1 MVKNMN
7 YVDFSKGK
15 IEPCSLLI
23 EHGVIRQKAT
33 GYPNWSEKIE
43 TIDLRGKYAIPGF
56 IDAHTHL
63 ISEGITMQR
72 LDLGKCRSLDE
83 CLGKISTDI
92 KEKEVV
98 FASKWDET
106 SWHADDSDRL
116 TRRTLDRISSKKPII
131 MRRVCGH
138 YAVVNTAALR
148 CIPRHRKIVD
158 RQQGRLFED
167 AALNLNDF
175 FPPSGE
181 MLEKAV
187 LLAGDM
193 ALRQGITSVHEI
205 SKPAYFRVLQKKR
218 RDLKIRYAVYLTEK
232 YCECVLKTGLTSGY
246 GDDWLKFAGIKVF
259 LDGSIG
265 ARTAAL
271 RYPYPGTRR
280 RGILLVPAGRLKHIV
295 KMTEEAGIQLM
306 LHSIG
311 DRSTQAALRV
321 LEKHTASRNPL
332 RHRFEHLE
340 ILNDELVADI
350 GRMKIVASMQPNFVH
365 CWQNPGG
372 LYHKVLGSR
381 YVGMNRFKSLLD
393 RGVRVAFGSD
403 CMPLG
408 PLYGVRGAIHH
419 PSLCERLSA
428 AEAFGLYTNGGAFA
442 TFEEKRK
449 GRLEPGCFADIAVLN
464 ENPLEEK
471 NLGRLKILTVI
482 VGGTLVYNGNAELP
496 KPT

>member
-7 YVDFSKGK
+7 YVDFSKRK
-15 IEPCSLLI
+15 TEPCSLLI
-23 EHGVIRQKAT
+23 ENGVVKHKAT

-43 TIDLRGKYAIPGF
+43 TIDLRGKYTIPGF

-63 ISEGITMQR
+63 ISDGITMQR
-72 LDLGKCRSLDE
+72 LDLGKSRSLDE
-83 CLGKISTDI
+83 CLGKISADI
-92 KEKEVV
+92 KKKEVV
-98 FASKWDET
+98 FASKWDEA
-106 SWHADDSDRL
+106 SWRADDSNKL

-158 RQQGRLFED
+158 RQRGRLFED

-175 FPPSGE
+175 FPPSDE

-187 LLAGDM
+187 LLAGNM

-232 YCECVLKTGLTSGY
+232 YHEYVLRAGLTSGY
-246 GDDWLKFAGIKVF
+246 GDDWLKFAGTKVF

-271 RYPYPGTRR
+271 RHPYAGTRR
-280 RGILLVPAGRLKHIV
+280 RGILLVPVSRLEHII
-295 KMTEEAGIQLM
+295 KTAEEAGIQLM

-311 DRSTQAALRV
+311 DRSTEVALRV
-321 LEKHTASRNPL
+321 LEKHTASGNPL
-332 RHRFEHLE
+332 RHRLEHLE
-340 ILNDELVADI
+340 ILNDDLVADI

-372 LYHKVLGSR
+372 LYQKVLGPR
-381 YVGMNRFKSLLD
+381 YIGMNRFKSLLD
-393 RGVRVAFGSD
+393 RGVPVAFGSD

-408 PLYGVRGAIHH
+408 PLYGIRGAIRH
-419 PSLCERLSA
+419 PSAREQLSA

-471 NLGRLKILTVI
+471 NLGTLKIQMLI
-482 VGGTLVYNGNAELP
+482 VGGAVVYNGDTDLLEP
-496 KPT
+496 I